1 MQLASAGVKFPTP
14 LRIVD
19 DVVEIRKLL
28 FLREVSQNVDVPIL
42 ETICGKDIVVWY
54 NDYLLWIPDLR
65 LLAELTLKNTDT
77 SRTANVMRQK
87 DVGIY
92 PNIFSGGDLA
102 LIGTASEDLFRERHR
117 GWNLRPTGDQI
128 KRKTLIYLLK
138 CVTGGDAGST
148 PGAIVVGVVYLG
160 GARTVS
166 AFLRT
171 LNRTGVVPTGLPS
184 T

>member
-1 MQLASAGVKFPTP
+1 MALQLASAGVKFPTP

-92 PNIFSGGDLA
+92 PNIFSGCDLA
-102 LIGTASEDLFRERHR
+102 LTGTASEDLLRERHR
-117 GWNLRPTGDQI
+117 GEEFGPDKSLNQAENLNKLVEMR
-128 KRKTLIYLLK
+128 RW
-138 CVTGGDAGST
+138 
-148 PGAIVVGVVYLG
+148 
-160 GARTVS
+160 
-166 AFLRT
+166 
-171 LNRTGVVPTGLPS
+171 
-184 T
+184 